1 MDSRPQLCAVQLEG
15 LTLSCR
21 IWEGTARPVLALHGL
36 ASNARWWDLVAPRLS
51 PPHLVVAPDLRGHG
65 LSSKPLDGYGF
76 DEVVQDLRDLVATM
90 GLRAPVVVGH
100 SWGASVA
107 LWLAAEVADVVGVVC
122 VDGGVADLH
131 EVFESGWEEAREAMR
146 PPRSDRLDEARLR
159 QFVSASGMA
168 EEVGVEAAMAALL
181 GNFEAGPDGWLTPR
195 LDMARHMEIAQA
207 LYRLDLESLWG
218 RVRCPVLYLL
228 ADDGSQR
235 SAAKRV
241 GAEHAVASSRGA
253 AEAIFLPG
261 HHDLPVQHP
270 NRVASEVAGFI
281 ARLEQRYHH
290 GMTCLT

>member
-1 MDSRPQLCAVQLEG
+1 MDSRPKLRAVQLEG
-15 LTLSCR
+15 LKLSCR
-21 IWEGTARPVLALHGL
+21 IWEGTARPILALHGL

-76 DEVVQDLRDLVATM
+76 DEVVQDLRDLVAAM

-107 LWLAAEVADVVGVVC
+107 LWLAAEVPDVVGVIC
-122 VDGGVADLH
+122 VDGGVVDLH
-131 EVFESGWEEAREAMR
+131 EVFGSGWEEAREAMR

-235 SAAKRV
+235 SAAKRLR
-241 GAEHAVASSRGA
+241 AQQAVAKTGGPARAVFVRGQ
-253 AEAIFLPG
+253 
-261 HHDLPVQHP
+261 HDLPVQHP
-270 NRVASEVAGFI
+270 EAVAAQIGRFI
-281 ARLEQRYHH
+281 AEIA
-290 GMTCLT
+290 